1 MFGYYEDIFF
11 LLSIVGGFSCITI
24 LYTSARSKLNSIVK
38 SFYKESINNNYRNT
52 RMLGGIVFRKLD
64 I

>member
-11 LLSIVGGFSCITI
+11 LLSIVGGFSCVAI
-24 LYTSARSKLNSIVK
+24 LYTLVRSKLNSIVK
-38 SFYKESINNNYRNT
+38 SFHKESNNNNYRNT
-52 RMLGGIVFRKLD
+52 RILGGIVFRKLD